1 MMNNVQKGI
10 IAAAIIAAVICAI
23 AAAIS
28 RARSDAATARAEAAE
43 AEAAQLEKSLED
55 CQRASAVISQARETE
70 VQGIRDK
77 ETAEH
82 EAVAQFNEIRRDTCH
97 SDDVVWL
104 DDKLRELAVEA
115 YRVAVCTGSTADN
128 PPMPAA
134 AGADA
139 P

>member
-1 MMNNVQKGI
+1 MMNTLQKATI
-10 IAAAIIAAVICAI
+10 TAAIVAAIICAI

-28 RARSDAATARAEAAE
+28 HARADAATARADAAE
-43 AEAAQLEKSLED
+43 AKSAQLEKSLED
-55 CQRASAVISQARETE
+55 CQRTSAVISQARETE

-77 ETAEH
+77 ETAED
-82 EAVAQFNEIRRDTCH
+82 EAAAQFNEIRRDTCH

-104 DDKLRELAVEA
+104 DDKLRELAIEA

-134 AGADA
+134 AGAST

>member
-1 MMNNVQKGI
+1 MMNTLQKVI

-28 RARSDAATARAEAAE
+28 RAQADAAAARAEAAE
-43 AEAAQLEKSLED
+43 AEAAQLKKSLED
-55 CQRASAVISQARETE
+55 CQQASAVISQARETE

-77 ETAEH
+77 EIAEN
-82 EAVAQFNEIRRDTCH
+82 EAAAQFDEIRRDICY

-115 YRVAVCTGSTADN
+115 YRVAVCTGAGTDN

>member
-1 MMNNVQKGI
+1 MMNTLQKVI
-10 IAAAIIAAVICAI
+10 IAVAIVAAVICAI

-28 RARSDAATARAEAAE
+28 RAQADAATARAEAAE
-43 AEAAQLEKSLED
+43 AKAAQLEKSLED

-82 EAVAQFNEIRRDTCH
+82 EATAQFNEIRRDSCH

-115 YRVAVCTGSTADN
+115 YRVAVCAGTGTDN
-128 PPMPAA
+128 PPMPTT
-134 AGADA
+134 AGANA

>member
-1 MMNNVQKGI
+1 MITRIQKI
-10 IAAAIIAAVICAI
+10 IMVVEIAAALACAI
-23 AAAIS
+23 ITAIACE
-28 RARSDAATARAEAAE
+28 RREAAE
-43 AEAAQLEKSLED
+43 ARADAAEARSKALSESLED
-55 CQRASAVISQARETE
+55 CKRAAAVISQARETE

-82 EAVAQFNEIRRDTCH
+82 EATTLFNEIRRNTCH

-104 DDKLRELAVEA
+104 DDKLRELAIEA
-115 YRVAVCTGSTADN
+115 YRVAVCTGTGTDN

-134 AGADA
+134 TGAGA